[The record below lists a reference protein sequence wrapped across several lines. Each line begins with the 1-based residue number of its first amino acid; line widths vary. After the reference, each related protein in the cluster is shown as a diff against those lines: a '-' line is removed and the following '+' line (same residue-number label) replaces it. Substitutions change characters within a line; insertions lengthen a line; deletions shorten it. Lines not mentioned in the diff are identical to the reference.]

1 MPFKTGAVRMA
12 YSTNSKIIPFTITG
26 KYRLFGIGG
35 RVTLTYLEP
44 ITVTK
49 NIEKSNK
56 KLENIIKNKLEE
68 V

>member
-1 MPFKTGAVRMA
+1 MA